1 MPNFFINVKS
11 KGAKKASGEIR
22 GLTGNLNGMASAAKK
37 AAVIFGV
44 GFLGKQIFDIGKSAV
59 NTAASFETLRVRL
72 TSLYGSVQRGEK
84 AFKKFNDVAATT
96 PFMLQDVVGAGAS
109 LKAFGLDAEETIKPL
124 ADLAAFMQVD
134 MSVAASNMG
143 RAFVAGAGAADM
155 FREKGVNQMIADMA
169 GVTDATS
176 LSIEDFRENMF
187 KVLAD
192 PSSGIAGMTSKM
204 ADTWAGAV
212 SNFQDGTDR
221 LKAAIGDELIAVL
234 RPKLDAINKELSKMG
249 AIGWENIGSTFMDNS
264 GIFIDMGAGV
274 MGAGGKIMGISLV
287 DGIGNMIEFFLPTK
301 VEAITLGL
309 RPLLAF
315 LSDDVAKAMANI
327 MPSLNEA
334 FITFDDHDEVITKL
348 FEDMQ
353 ILMSEGYQEF
363 IRLAE
368 EQKIAVEGS
377 TGALAN
383 DTDETNKNTDAKI
396 KAKEAWKG
404 FKSETIENMTA
415 IGKLA
420 GSLGQLNEASKGS
433 ALVTARLQ
441 QASIIASAASGAM
454 AAISPPT
461 GAPTPAGWMNFA
473 AVIAAGVA
481 QTVSI
486 SQSMGDFKKAATG
499 MNEVVTR
506 PTMILAGE
514 AGAESV
520 QITPLNS
527 AMNVNG
533 VQGGSNITLNI
544 SAPLV
549 DDTVVD
555 HIIPAINEAVRRGET
570 LATS

>member
-1 MPNFFINVKS
+1 
-11 KGAKKASGEIR
+11 
-22 GLTGNLNGMASAAKK
+22 
-37 AAVIFGV
+37 
-44 GFLGKQIFDIGKSAV
+44 
-59 NTAASFETLRVRL
+59 
-72 TSLYGSVQRGEK
+72 
-84 AFKKFNDVAATT
+84 
-96 PFMLQDVVGAGAS
+96 
-109 LKAFGLDAEETIKPL
+109 
-124 ADLAAFMQVD
+124 
-134 MSVAASNMG
+134 
-143 RAFVAGAGAADM
+143 
-155 FREKGVNQMIADMA
+155 
-169 GVTDATS
+169 
-176 LSIEDFRENMF
+176 
-187 KVLAD
+187 
-192 PSSGIAGMTSKM
+192 
-204 ADTWAGAV
+204 
-212 SNFQDGTDR
+212 
-221 LKAAIGDELIAVL
+221 
-234 RPKLDAINKELSKMG
+234 MG

-368 EQKIAVEGS
+368 EQKIGVEGS

>member
-72 TSLYGSVQRGEK
+72 TSLYGSVQRGEQ

>member
-72 TSLYGSVQRGEK
+72 TSLYGSVQRGEQ
-84 AFKKFNDVAATT
+84 AFKKFNEVAATT
-96 PFMLQDVVGAGAS
+96 PFMLQDVVGAGAQ
-109 LKAFGLDAEETIKPL
+109 LKAFGLDAEEVIKPL

-441 QASIIASAASGAM
+441 QASIIASAASGAK